1 MNLRK
6 WSVPLAFVG
15 LGGLGAMLFSERGRK
30 LIHSAAERLQAT
42 PGQLLAW
49 NDSAEEEL
57 DHIQQ
62 AVKEVEQS
70 LGPHIAHSCNKS

>member
-30 LIHSAAERLQAT
+30 LIHAAAERLHAT
-42 PGQLLAW
+42 SGQLLAW
-49 NDSAEEEL
+49 NDSAQEEL

-70 LGPHIAHSCNKS
+70 LGTHIAH